1 MKYRKFKD
9 LEVSAIGLGCMGMTH
24 SYTPFPDRNEMIK
37 LIRTANDMG
46 VTFYDTAETYGPYTN
61 EELVGEGIKPI
72 RDKIVL
78 ATKCGIMH
86 NKKKQP
92 ILDAR
97 PETIKKA
104 IEGSLKR
111 LQTDYIDLY
120 YLHRVDPKTPIE
132 DVANTMKELY
142 EEGKIRAWGI
152 SEGSAETIRKAQKI
166 FPLTALQYEY
176 SMWWRDP
183 EKEIFPI
190 AKEFNIGIVPYSPLG
205 KGYLTGKF
213 NNKTTFDKSDFR
225 STIPRFSPEALK
237 TNQKFLDFVKA
248 FASQKRIT
256 PAQLALAWVLAQGN
270 NIVPIPGTTK
280 LHRLE
285 ENLKAVDIE
294 LSEDEIKTINSEI
307 DKIEVVGARYSE
319 AQLKATRN

>member
-1 MKYRKFKD
+1 MKYRKLKD

-37 LIRTANDMG
+37 LIRTAHDIG
-46 VTFYDTAETYGPYTN
+46 VTFYDTAETYGPFTN

-72 RDKIVL
+72 RDKIVI
-78 ATKCGIMH
+78 ATKTGIMH
-86 NKKKQP
+86 NEKKEP

-97 PETIKKA
+97 PETVRKA

-142 EEGKIRAWGI
+142 EEGKIRSWGI
-152 SEGSAETIRKAQKI
+152 SEGSAETIRKAQEI

-183 EKEIFPI
+183 EREIFP
-190 AKEFNIGIVPYSPLG
+190 AAREFNIGIVPFSPLG

-213 NNKTTFDKSDFR
+213 SEQTTFDKSDFR
-225 STIPRFSPEALK
+225 STIPRFSPEALQA
-237 TNQKFLDFVKA
+237 NQKFLDFVKDLA
-248 FASQKRIT
+248 VQKGIT
-256 PAQLALAWVLAQGN
+256 PAQLALAWVLAQGEN
-270 NIVPIPGTTK
+270 FVPIPGTTK

-285 ENLKAVDIE
+285 ENLKAANIE
-294 LSEDEIKTINSEI
+294 LSQNEIKAINSEI
-307 DKIEVVGARYSE
+307 DKIEVVGDRYSK
-319 AQLKATRN
+319 AQMKATRN

>member
-1 MKYRKFKD
+1 MKYRKLKD

-37 LIRTANDMG
+37 LIRTSYDLG

-61 EELVGEGIKPI
+61 EELLGEGLKPI
-72 RDKIVL
+72 RDKVVI
-78 ATKCGIMH
+78 ATKTGIMH
-86 NKKKQP
+86 NEKREP

-97 PETIKKA
+97 PGTIKKA

-120 YLHRVDPKTPIE
+120 YLHRVDPNTPIE
-132 DVANTMKELY
+132 EVANTMKELY
-142 EEGKIRAWGI
+142 EEGKIKAWGI
-152 SEGSAETIRKAQKI
+152 SEGSTDTIRKAQAV
-166 FPLTALQYEY
+166 FPLSALQYEY

-183 EKEIFPI
+183 ECEIFPV

-213 NNKTTFDKSDFR
+213 NDKTTFDKSDFR
-225 STIPRFSPEALK
+225 STIPRFSSEALK
-237 TNQKFLDFVKA
+237 VNQKFLDFVKDLA
-248 FASQKRIT
+248 NKKGIT
-256 PAQLALAWVLAQGN
+256 PAQLALAWVLAQGEN
-270 NIVPIPGTTK
+270 FAPIPGTTK

-285 ENLKAVDIE
+285 ENLKAVEIE
-294 LSEDEIKTINSEI
+294 LSKEEIKTINSEI
-307 DKIEVVGARYSE
+307 DKIEVIGDRYSK